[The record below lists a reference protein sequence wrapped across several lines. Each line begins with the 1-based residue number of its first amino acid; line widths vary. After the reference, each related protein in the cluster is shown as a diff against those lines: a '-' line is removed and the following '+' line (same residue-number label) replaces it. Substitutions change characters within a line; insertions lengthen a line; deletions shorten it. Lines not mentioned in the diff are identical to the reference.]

1 MSDTLHKR
9 VSPAAEQSDE
19 NQDHQEDTVSVEVEG
34 Q

>member
-1 MSDTLHKR
+1 MSNTLQKR
-9 VSPAAEQSDE
+9 VSPAGEQPDE